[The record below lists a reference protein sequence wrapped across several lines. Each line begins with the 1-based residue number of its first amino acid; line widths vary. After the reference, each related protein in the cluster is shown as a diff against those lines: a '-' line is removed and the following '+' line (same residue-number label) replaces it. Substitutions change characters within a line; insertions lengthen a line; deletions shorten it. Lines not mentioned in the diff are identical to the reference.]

1 MPLQLGVCV
10 FVRTH
15 TQKSD
20 LDKAI
25 NKINI
30 IKFRASGTRL
40 LHLLCGKL
48 RAHTRLVC
56 RVPGTVLIKRVSRK
70 RTHQAFELPAEP
82 AAFFMG

>member
-1 MPLQLGVCV
+1 M
-10 FVRTH
+10 RTH

-30 IKFRASGTRL
+30 IKFRASCTRL

-56 RVPGTVLIKRVSRK
+56 SVPGTVLIKRVSRK